1 MKVKDLAWNDIK
13 IDYPSFCNDMISCGC
28 SVKATFFVITD
39 IGKDKYNININFKF
53 CYDPKYYSAEYNGF
67 VVSISGDVVSET
79 VINIAC
85 WNISY
90 NRIFENYNR
99 IFENDG
105 MYFGFIE
112 RNKETKCVV
121 LEIKNKLNEM
131 YSIIT
136 KQLYFCFKKKL
147 EEWELKTNGL

>member
-1 MKVKDLAWNDIK
+1 MKVKDLVWDDIK
-13 IDYPSFCNDMISCGC
+13 IDYPSFCNDMINCGC

-39 IGKDKYNININFKF
+39 IGKDKCNININFKF
-53 CYDPKYYSAEYNGF
+53 RYDPKYCSAEYNGF

-79 VINIAC
+79 VSNIAW

-90 NRIFENYNR
+90 NEIFENA
-99 IFENDG
+99 G

-131 YSIIT
+131 YSVII